1 MRIIVTGGAGFIGS
15 MLVMELQHRHPE
27 AAITVVDDFTS
38 GNFKNLTGFAGDV
51 CATPCEELDWE
62 SQFGYQDLD
71 CIYHLASITDTT
83 VTDQRLMVERN
94 VESFRGILDYAWAH
108 GVRVVYASSAATYG
122 QAVGVMRESQPA
134 APANVYGFSKTI
146 LDNLARRFSAGG
158 DGPPITGVRYFNVYG
173 PHEAH
178 KGKMASMVYQL
189 YRQMRAGQRPRVYKH
204 GEQMRD
210 FVYVRDV
217 VEGTILAAGC
227 KKAGVY
233 NLGSGIATSFNEL
246 IAQLNAALGTSLET
260 DYIDNPFVAFYQDHT
275 QADLALAREQ
285 LGYTPKWTPETGI
298 ADYVRWLDSTG
309 AAD

>member
-15 MLVMELQHRHPE
+15 MLVMELQQRHPE

-38 GNFKNLTGFAGDV
+38 GNFKNLTGFTGDV

-62 SQFGYQDLD
+62 GQFGYQDLD

-83 VTDQRLMVERN
+83 VSDQRLMLERN
-94 VESFRGILDYAWAH
+94 VEGFRGILDYAWAH

-122 QAVGVMRESQPA
+122 LAAGVMRESQPP
-134 APANVYGFSKTI
+134 APANVYGFSKSI
-146 LDNLARRFSAGG
+146 LDNLARRFREGG
-158 DGPPITGVRYFNVYG
+158 DGPPIAGVRYFNVYG

-189 YRQMRAGQRPRVYKH
+189 YLQMRAGQRPRVFKH

-210 FVYVRDV
+210 FVYVKDV
-217 VEGTILAAGC
+217 VEGTILAANC
-227 KKAGVY
+227 ATPGVY
-233 NLGSGIATSFNEL
+233 NLGSGNATSFNEI
-246 IAQLNAALGTSLET
+246 IAHLNAAMGTSLAP
-260 DYIDNPFVAFYQDHT
+260 DYIDNPYQEFYRNHT
-275 QADLALAREQ
+275 QADLTLARECLCYSAQ
-285 LGYTPKWTPETGI
+285 WTPEAGI